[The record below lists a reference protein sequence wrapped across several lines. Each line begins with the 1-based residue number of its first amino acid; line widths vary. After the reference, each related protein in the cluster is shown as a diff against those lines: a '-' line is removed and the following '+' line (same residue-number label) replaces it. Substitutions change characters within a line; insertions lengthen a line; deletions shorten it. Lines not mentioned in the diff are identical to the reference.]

1 MFLSDLLYINV
12 SERGRVDFGER
23 GGEAALQFPL
33 SFPVPLKKHKKLQ
46 HKKGAITIIEERRA
60 AALNKMGGSRSCSAT
75 KGENKRSVLRDHLQK
90 TLFLEQIKNNQSCN
104 SDVVNFGLQKD

>member
-33 SFPVPLKKHKKLQ
+33 SFPVPLKNTKNYNIKK
-46 HKKGAITIIEERRA
+46 
-60 AALNKMGGSRSCSAT
+60 
-75 KGENKRSVLRDHLQK
+75 
-90 TLFLEQIKNNQSCN
+90 EQ
-104 SDVVNFGLQKD
+104 